1 MYIYIY
7 TYLYTYTIRSYTYI
21 NTYIKSLCT
30 HHCLVLPMVARSTEH
45 VFPVV
50 AFAFLAFFA
59 FLAASLG
66 ANDWCCPKAGYTTC
80 NIYLPHEKIEKWKKW
95 VITKLIGIHFL
106 AVWIC
111 LGLYTASSIYPE
123 SLVDHHVIIPKFVHY
138 CPTKLCKNVGHVA
151 HLHTKTVSSAA
162 LHASASSSSS
172 SSSSSTCFLLAFLG
186 FSWSLFWSNRTVFL
200 QGNFG
205 VCKK

>member
-1 MYIYIY
+1 
-7 TYLYTYTIRSYTYI
+7 
-21 NTYIKSLCT
+21 
-30 HHCLVLPMVARSTEH
+30 MVARSTEH

-172 SSSSSTCFLLAFLG
+172 SSSSTCFLLAFLG